1 MVDTYT
7 RLCGTG
13 QALTPTTAGVLSTDY
28 MDLGSGTYR
37 NFGGNMAVAS
47 FCASVSMNSSTEN
60 ATMRLQIVALPKTGA
75 IAALTAFNN
84 TSDVAGAVITSAA
97 HGLTNGTRVTV
108 AQTSGTLNTTS
119 SGGGGPTYAVS
130 TNLYV
135 VNATTNTFGLSG
147 IPNGTP
153 FVFVDQTGTT
163 TVTWYPE
170 ILVDSGEIGI
180 DRIQAGLFKYEVA
193 IPPPQVSPKYPY
205 NRYIYARFVPS
216 ATITA
221 GTMTCDINEGYST
234 NGGILQ
240 TIGYTTA

>member
-37 NFGGNMAVAS
+37 SFGGNLAVAS
-47 FCASVSMNSSTEN
+47 FCASVSMNSATEN

-75 IAALTAFNN
+75 IATFTTNADSDPVVATDAF
-84 TSDVAGAVITSAA
+84 TEAA
-97 HGLTNGTRVTV
+97 HGLTNGTRLTV
-108 AQTSGTLNTTS
+108 ASSGAFPTTS
-119 SGGGGPTYAVS
+119 PAMAAS
-130 TNLYV
+130 TNYYV
-135 VNATTNTFGLSG
+135 VQATTDTFKIALT
-147 IPNGTP
+147 PNGTP
-153 FVFVDQTGTT
+153 LDI
-163 TVTWYPE
+163 TVVAAGGITLTWTWYPE
-170 ILVDSGEIGI
+170 VLVDSGEIGI

-205 NRYIYARFVPS
+205 NRYIYARFLPS

-240 TIGYTTA
+240 PIGYTTA

>member
-13 QALTPTTAGVLSTDY
+13 QDLSAVTTAGVLSTDY

-37 NFGGNMAVAS
+37 SFGGNLAVAS
-47 FCASVSMNSSTEN
+47 FCASVSLNSAIEN

-75 IAALTAFNN
+75 IAALAAFNN

-97 HGLTNGTRVTV
+97 HGLTNGTRITV
-108 AQTSGTLNTTS
+108 AQTSGTLNTG
-119 SGGGGPTYAVS
+119 SGYAVS
-130 TNLYV
+130 TNLYI
-135 VNATTNTFGLSG
+135 VNATTNTFGVSLT
-147 IPNGTP
+147 PNGSAITLT
-153 FVFVDQTGTT
+153 DQTGTT

-170 ILVDSGEIGI
+170 VLVDSGEIGI

-216 ATITA
+216 ATISATG

-240 TIGYTTA
+240 PIGYTTA